1 MSDTLMTPPLA
12 FHKQTLGN
20 GLDVIVK
27 HQPRLPIVAVN
38 LWYHVGSKNE
48 ERNQRGY
55 AHLFEHLMFEGSEH
69 YPGDFFK
76 HLQPLGASI
85 NGSTSSDRTN
95 YFVDVPSAHVELVL
109 AMESDRMANLVPALD
124 DEKLKIQKG
133 VVKNEYRQNYANR
146 PYGMVWRLLAEA
158 LYPPQHPYSWLTIGV
173 MEDLDTASREDVAA
187 FFQRYYTPANASLAI
202 VGDLSIDEMTAMAD
216 RYFGAIPGGAE
227 TARPWTP
234 PTGLADTVE
243 LTLQDRVELDRHYLV
258 WHTVPQFH
266 EDDAALSLLGDVL
279 ARGRSSRLYKKLV
292 IERQWAQDASAY
304 QSGRE
309 LAGTFGMT
317 ATLRPGRS
325 IADVRGLLLDEVAEI
340 AAQGVS
346 DDELE
351 RVVTMKSAGF
361 LFALEHV
368 GGFGGV
374 ADRLNAYNVYR
385 GDPSLIT
392 TDLDRYRA
400 VTPEAIRAAAAK
412 YLVGTPS
419 VGLSVV
425 GRKSTM
431 VDVKELDR
439 KTPPPSKAPAPFR
452 APTPE
457 VHALSNGLPV
467 WVLPLHDLPTVSLSI
482 ATTGGGTLQP
492 SDRPGLAQL
501 AVAMMDEGTRTRS
514 AAEIALAAEAMGASL
529 STSCGWDGAF
539 VSLRCLK
546 AVLNRGLDLAVD
558 VLREPIFPEPEWER
572 LRGQT
577 LAALKAER
585 DGADS
590 RCYRAMLK
598 ALYGRGHPYRHPLDG
613 VESAVAGFSREEA
626 VEFHRRVVGPGRAAV
641 IVAGDVTAD
650 SILPMLEA
658 RLGDWT
664 GPPLVRPEVP
674 SPPRGDHPRIILL
687 DRPGAP
693 QAAARVGHVGIAR
706 SDPDFDR
713 LMLLNQVL
721 GGQFTSRLNE
731 KLREERGFTYGVRSS
746 FDPRRGKGP
755 FSIASSLQSDRLSEA
770 LEDVYHEVQALV
782 GGRPPTQT
790 EIDDARRAL
799 VEGQTRQFETPS
811 ALVSRYAGV
820 FIQGLPIDHYAT
832 FPERIGAVSLDDVT
846 AAMHRQIQPSA
857 LVAVVVADAAQVREP
872 LGRLDWAE
880 LEEVED

>member
-1 MSDTLMTPPLA
+1 MIDPLTTQP
-12 FHKQTLGN
+12 FEYHKQTLGN

-95 YFVDVPSAHVELVL
+95 YFVDAPSAHAELVL
-109 AMESDRMANLVPALD
+109 AMESDRMAHLVPALD
-124 DEKLKIQKG
+124 DDKLRIQKG

-146 PYGMVWRLLAEA
+146 PYGMAWHLLAEA

-173 MEDLDTASREDVAA
+173 MEDLDSASREDVAA

-202 VGDLSIDEMTAMAD
+202 VGDLPVDEMTAMAD
-216 RYFGAIPGGAE
+216 RYFGSIPGGSKAN
-227 TARPWTP
+227 RPWTP
-234 PTGLADTVE
+234 PVGLPESRE
-243 LTLQDRVELDRHYLV
+243 LTLRDRVELDRVYIV

-266 EDDAALSLLGDVL
+266 EHDAPLHLLGDVL

-292 IERQWAQDASAY
+292 IERQWAQDVSAF

-309 LAGTFGMT
+309 LAGSFGIT

-325 IADVRGLLLDEVAEI
+325 IADVRTALLDEVAAI
-340 AAQGVS
+340 AEGGVTAE
-346 DDELE
+346 ELE

-361 LFALEHV
+361 LFALEHI

-392 TDLDRYRA
+392 TDLGRYRA
-400 VTPEAIRAAAAK
+400 VTPEAVRAAAAG
-412 YLVGTPS
+412 YLAGKPS
-419 VGLSVV
+419 VVLSVV
-425 GRKSTM
+425 GRKAATASGP
-431 VDVKELDR
+431 LDR
-439 KTPPPSKAPAPFR
+439 KSPPESKAPAAFR
-452 APTPE
+452 APRPE
-457 VHALSNGLPV
+457 VHALKNGLPV
-467 WVLPLHDLPTVSLSI
+467 WILPQRDLPTVSLSV
-482 ATTGGGTLQP
+482 ATTGGAGLQP
-492 SDRPGLAQL
+492 PSRPGLAQL
-501 AVAMMDEGTRTRS
+501 AVAMLDEGTRTRQAS
-514 AAEIALAAEAMGASL
+514 EIALAAEAMGASL

-546 AVLNRGLDLAVD
+546 SVLDRALDLAAD
-558 VLREPIFPEPEWER
+558 VLREPTFPEAEWER

-590 RCYRAMLK
+590 RCYRAILK
-598 ALYGRGHPYRHPLDG
+598 ALYGEGHPYRNPLDG
-613 VESAVAGFSREEA
+613 VESVVAELAREEA
-626 VEFHRRVVGPGRAAV
+626 VEFHARGLGPGRAAV

-650 SILPMLEA
+650 AILPMLEA
-658 RLGDWT
+658 RLGDWS
-664 GPPLVRPEVP
+664 GPALDRPAIP
-674 SPPRGDHPRIILL
+674 DPPRADHPRIILL
-687 DRPGAP
+687 NRPGAP
-693 QAAARVGHVGIAR
+693 QAVVRVGHVGIAR
-706 SDPDFDR
+706 SDPDFDP

-746 FDPRRGKGP
+746 FDCRRGRGP
-755 FSIASSLQSDRLSEA
+755 FSIAASLQSDRLSEA
-770 LEDVYHEVQALV
+770 LEDIHHEVQALV
-782 GGRPPTQT
+782 GGRPPTQA
-790 EIDDARRAL
+790 EIDDARRSL
-799 VEGQTRQFETPS
+799 VEGQARQFETPS

-820 FIQGLPIDHYAT
+820 FIHGLPTDHFAT
-832 FPERIGAVSLDDVT
+832 FPERIAGVSLDAVV
-846 AAMHRQIQPSA
+846 AAMHRQIHPGA
-857 LVAVVVADAAQVREP
+857 LTAVVVADLAQVQEP
-872 LGRLDWAE
+872 LRRLDWAE
-880 LEEVED
+880 LEVVED

>member
-1 MSDTLMTPPLA
+1 MIDSLKTQPFE
-12 FHKQTLGN
+12 FHKHTLGN

-27 HQPRLPIVAVN
+27 HQPRLPIVAIN

-95 YFVDVPSAHVELVL
+95 YFVDVPSAHAELVL
-109 AMESDRMANLVPALD
+109 AMESDRMAHLVPALD
-124 DEKLKIQKG
+124 DNKLKIQKG
-133 VVKNEYRQNYANR
+133 VVKNEFRQNYANR
-146 PYGMVWRLLAEA
+146 PYGMVWQLLAEA

-173 MEDLDTASREDVAA
+173 MEDLDSASREDVAA

-202 VGDLSIDEMTAMAD
+202 VGDLPIDEMTAMAE
-216 RYFGAIPGGAE
+216 RYFGSIPGGSKAI
-227 TARPWTP
+227 RPWTP
-234 PTGLADTVE
+234 PVGLGESRE
-243 LTLQDRVELDRHYLV
+243 LTLQDRVELDRHYIV

-266 EDDAALSLLGDVL
+266 EHDAPLHLLGDVL

-292 IERQWAQDASAY
+292 IERQWAQDVSAY

-309 LAGTFGMT
+309 LAGTFGLT
-317 ATLRPGRS
+317 ATLRPGWS
-325 IADVRGLLLDEVAEI
+325 IADVRGVLLDEVAEI
-340 AAQGVS
+340 AANGVTVE
-346 DDELE
+346 ELE

-361 LFALEHV
+361 LFALEHI

-392 TDLDRYRA
+392 TDLDRYTA
-400 VTPEAIRAAAAK
+400 VTPEAIRAAAAE
-412 YLVGTPS
+412 YLVGKPS
-419 VGLSVV
+419 VSLSVV
-425 GRKSTM
+425 GRKTT
-431 VDVKELDR
+431 VEVKALDR
-439 KTPPPSKAPAPFR
+439 KTPPTSKAPAAFR
-452 APTPE
+452 APKPE
-457 VHALSNGLPV
+457 VHTLKNGLPV
-467 WVLPLHDLPTVSLSI
+467 WVLPQHDLPTVSLSV
-482 ATTGGGTLQP
+482 AMTGGGGLQP
-492 SDRPGLAQL
+492 SRRPGLAQL
-501 AVAMMDEGTRTRS
+501 AVAMMDEGTRSRQ
-514 AAEIALAAEAMGASL
+514 AAEIALAAEEMGASL

-546 AVLNRGLDLAVD
+546 AVLNQGLDLAVD
-558 VLREPIFPEPEWER
+558 VLREPTFPAAEWER
-572 LRGQT
+572 LQGQT
-577 LAALKAER
+577 LAALKAEH

-590 RCYRAMLK
+590 RCYRAILK
-598 ALYGRGHPYRHPLDG
+598 ALYGEGHPYRHPLDG
-613 VESAVAGFSREEA
+613 VESIVAELSREEA
-626 VEFHRRVVGPGRAAV
+626 VDFHRRVLGPGRAAV

-650 SILPMLEA
+650 SILPLLEA

-664 GPPLVRPEVP
+664 GAAVDRPEIADPERV
-674 SPPRGDHPRIILL
+674 DHPRIILL
-687 DRPGAP
+687 NRPGAP
-693 QAAARVGHVGIAR
+693 QAVVRVGHVGIAR

-746 FDPRRGKGP
+746 FDCRLGKGP
-755 FSIASSLQSDRLSEA
+755 FSIAASLQSDRLAEA
-770 LEDVYHEVQALV
+770 LEDVHHEVQALV
-782 GGRPPTQT
+782 AGRPPTQA

-820 FIQGLPIDHYAT
+820 FIHGLPTDHLAT
-832 FPERIGAVSLDDVT
+832 FPERIAAVSLDDVI
-846 AAMHRQIQPSA
+846 AAMHRQIHPSA
-857 LVAVVVADAAQVREP
+857 LVAVVVADLAQVHEP
-872 LGRLDWAE
+872 LKRLDWAE
-880 LEEVED
+880 IEVVED

>member
-1 MSDTLMTPPLA
+1 MSDTLKTPPFE

-27 HQPRLPIVAVN
+27 RQSRLPIVAVN

-109 AMESDRMANLVPALD
+109 AMESDRMANLVSALD

-146 PYGMVWRLLAEA
+146 PYGMAWRLLAEA

-187 FFQRYYTPANASLAI
+187 FFQRYYTPANSSLEI
-202 VGDLSIDEMTAMAD
+202 VGDLPVDEMTAMAD
-216 RYFGAIPGGAE
+216 RYFGSIPGGAK

-234 PTGLADTVE
+234 PTGLPESVQ
-243 LTLQDRVELDRHYLV
+243 LTLQDRVELDRYYVV

-266 EDDAALSLLGDVL
+266 EDDAPLSLLGDVL

-292 IERQWAQDASAY
+292 IERQWAQDVSAY

-325 IADVRGLLLDEVAEI
+325 IADVRGLFLDEVAEI
-340 AAQGVS
+340 AANGVS
-346 DDELE
+346 DEELE

-361 LFALEHV
+361 LFALEHI

-400 VTPEAIRAAAAK
+400 VTPEAIRAAAAE
-412 YLVGTPS
+412 YLVGKPS

-425 GRKSTM
+425 GRKTT
-431 VDVKELDR
+431 VDVKGLDR
-439 KTPPPSKAPAPFR
+439 KTPPSSKAPAPFR
-452 APTPE
+452 APRPE

-467 WVLPLHDLPTVSLSI
+467 WVLPLHDLPTVSLTV

-492 SDRPGLAQL
+492 SARPGLAQL

-546 AVLNRGLDLAVD
+546 AVLDKGLDLAVD
-558 VLREPIFPEPEWER
+558 VLREPTFPEPEWDR
-572 LRGQT
+572 LKGQT

-598 ALYGRGHPYRHPLDG
+598 ALYGEGHPYRHPLDG
-613 VESAVAGFSREEA
+613 VESVVAELSREEA
-626 VEFHRRVVGPGRAAV
+626 VDFHRRVVGPGRAAV

-664 GPPLVRPEVP
+664 GAPLDRPEIPEP
-674 SPPRGDHPRIILL
+674 SRGDHPRIILL

-693 QAAARVGHVGIAR
+693 QAVARVGHVGIAR
-706 SDPDFDR
+706 SDADFDR

-731 KLREERGFTYGVRSS
+731 KLREERGYTYGVRSS
-746 FDPRRGKGP
+746 FDARRGKGP

-782 GGRPPTQT
+782 GGRPPTQA
-790 EIDDARRAL
+790 EVDDARRAL

-832 FPERIGAVSLDDVT
+832 FPERIAAVSLDDVT

-872 LGRLDWAE
+872 LSRLDWAE
-880 LEEVED
+880 LEAVED